1 MKRPVA
7 ILSALF
13 IGCTVLFCGGCSPA
27 ADFEDPKAVV
37 NAYLADYQ
45 TGEVTYDI
53 TDKFAGKTV
62 CVKTNEKTD
71 PVSVVYSSVSIST
84 GIYVLVDTSDGR
96 IFNYS
101 EGDTIVFEITQ
112 VWGRTSSDGKF
123 GDYFINV
130 KVPA

>member
-7 ILSALF
+7 ILPALF
-13 IGCTVLFCGGCSPA
+13 IGF
-27 ADFEDPKAVV
+27 
-37 NAYLADYQ
+37 
-45 TGEVTYDI
+45 
-53 TDKFAGKTV
+53 
-62 CVKTNEKTD
+62 
-71 PVSVVYSSVSIST
+71 
-84 GIYVLVDTSDGR
+84 YVLVDTSDGR

-112 VWGRTSSDGKF
+112 VWGRTSGDGKF